1 MNELLGTLTAKL
13 STPQGLIIAALGA
26 FILVT
31 LLVSFAVFRMI
42 FRKKSDARDVPRIP
56 VDPLTDEE
64 EDEGETG
71 GPWKKAPIALAR
83 LRFGMAPFELPQ
95 EPQLKPP
102 HAAPVQE
109 PQPVQAH
116 QVQQAPY
123 AEPLRPAQP
132 VQAVQHPQPAPQPL
146 PRLLYTLPFQSRRS
160 LRPAHADICG
170 MGIEAVFFPPE
181 EAAAD
186 TDPARRLVPFLPA
199 GVGRVLTTEGDG
211 VRFRMGELVA
221 EPDAVIELPA
231 GLIILEV
238 KPKGG
243 RPDDPLNWAQTIREK
258 DLLQTLAAAI
268 AAAHQT
274 GRPAAAVLRT
284 TNAVYFLR
292 PGPAAVKFLA
302 DAIEPAHE
310 LWRATSGDDRPGIAA
325 LDFAAIVAAPFARRW
340 PKPEHEGHRD
350 GRERHKAMLQT

>member
-83 LRFGMAPFELPQ
+83 LRFGMAPFERPQ
-95 EPQLKPP
+95 EPQLTPP
-102 HAAPVQE
+102 HAAPVQK

-160 LRPAHADICG
+160 LRP
-170 MGIEAVFFPPE
+170 
-181 EAAAD
+181 AD

>member
-1 MNELLGTLTAKL
+1 M
-13 STPQGLIIAALGA
+13 
-26 FILVT
+26 
-31 LLVSFAVFRMI
+31 R
-42 FRKKSDARDVPRIP
+42 
-56 VDPLTDEE
+56 
-64 EDEGETG
+64 
-71 GPWKKAPIALAR
+71 
-83 LRFGMAPFELPQ
+83 
-95 EPQLKPP
+95 
-102 HAAPVQE
+102 
-109 PQPVQAH
+109 
-116 QVQQAPY
+116 
-123 AEPLRPAQP
+123 
-132 VQAVQHPQPAPQPL
+132 
-146 PRLLYTLPFQSRRS
+146 
-160 LRPAHADICG
+160 
-170 MGIEAVFFPPE
+170 FPPE

-186 TDPARRLVPFLPA
+186 TDPARRLVPFLPT

-258 DLLQTLAAAI
+258 DLLQTVAAAI

-350 GRERHKAMLQT
+350 GRERHKAMLQP

>member
-56 VDPLTDEE
+56 VDPLTGEE

-83 LRFGMAPFELPQ
+83 LRFGMAPFERPQ
-95 EPQLKPP
+95 EPQLTPP
-102 HAAPVQE
+102 HAAPVQK

-211 VRFRMGELVA
+211 VRFCMGELVA

-310 LWRATSGDDRPGIAA
+310 LWRTTSGDDRPGIAA
-325 LDFAAIVAAPFARRW
+325 LDFAAIVAAPFARLW

-350 GRERHKAMLQT
+350 GRERHKAMLQP